1 MRRLDLI
8 VGPNGSGKS
17 TFVEFTLA
25 PLLPRSVF
33 VNADV
38 IARQRWP
45 DRAEEM
51 SYEAAQLAAATRDE
65 LLIQGRS
72 FIAETVF
79 SHSSKLELIDRAQA
93 SGFTVILHVMLVPE
107 AMSVLRVGYR
117 VASGGHAVPESK
129 IRSRYRRLWPL
140 VAEAIRRADEAT
152 VYDTAS
158 GTPAPVAR
166 FASGVPVGVL
176 RWPGWA
182 PAALTD
188 LG

>member
-17 TFVEFTLA
+17 TFVELSLA

-51 SYEAAQLAAATRDE
+51 SYEAAQLAAAARE
-65 LLIQGRS
+65 RLLAQGRS

-79 SHSSKLELIDRAQA
+79 SHPSKLELLDRAHA
-93 SGFTVILHVMLVPE
+93 AGYVVVLHVMLVPE
-107 AMSVLRVGYR
+107 TMSVLRVAQR
-117 VASGGHAVPESK
+117 VASGGHAVPEDK
-129 IRSRYRRLWPL
+129 IRTRYRRLWPL
-140 VAEAIRRADEAT
+140 VVEAVRRADEAT

-158 GTPAPVAR
+158 GTPVVVAQ
-166 FASGVPVGVL
+166 FAAGVPVGAV
-176 RWPGWA
+176 RWPRWA
-182 PAALTD
+182 PAALTG